1 MSKGPENDRTTR
13 SDRSD
18 WIRRFK
24 PAEQAP
30 CRLVCFPHAGG
41 SASYFHGLTQRL
53 APDVDVLSVQY
64 PGRQDRSAEPSQ
76 QSVTDLADQAYE
88 ALKPWTGKP
97 LALFGHSMGA
107 IVAFEVALR
116 LAADGTVPL
125 RLFPSGRRAP
135 SRFREENV
143 HLRDDDALLR
153 EVASLA
159 GTDSALLAD
168 PDVRRMILPSLR
180 ADYRAIETYRHTGG
194 KRLDCPVLA
203 LAGAD
208 DPKAPLDDVRAW
220 GEHTTQGFGLEVF
233 PGGHFYLNDETA
245 AVAALLRS
253 QLAAAAG
260 G

>member
-1 MSKGPENDRTTR
+1 M
-13 SDRSD
+13 
-18 WIRRFK
+18 RRYT
-24 PAEQAP
+24 PAEEADR
-30 CRLVCFPHAGG
+30 RLVCFPHAGG

-53 APDVDVLSVQY
+53 APDVDVLAVQY
-64 PGRQDRSAEPSQ
+64 PGRQDRISEPSLENIA
-76 QSVTDLADQAYE
+76 DLADQAYE

-107 IVAFEVALR
+107 VVAFEVALR

-143 HLRDDDALLR
+143 HLRDDDGLLR

-168 PDVRRMILPSLR
+168 PDMRRMILPSLR
-180 ADYRAIETYRHTGG
+180 ADYRAVETYRHTGG

-220 GEHTTQGFGLEVF
+220 GEHTTREFAMEVF
-233 PGGHFYLNDETA
+233 PGGHFYLTDEMA

-253 QLAAAAG
+253 HLTAATG